1 ISISHTTDPAIPYR
15 IGMKVSDFFQFV
27 LQIKT
32 LFCCELNEKSVAGE
46 ADKTRKYTAETMLV
60 EESQKVLSE
69 ASIPTE
75 M

>member
-1 ISISHTTDPAIPYR
+1 MLSNPAIPYR

-32 LFCCELNEKSVAGE
+32 LFCCELNEKSVGQPLLFYTGE

-60 EESQKVLSE
+60 EESQVDKKNK
-69 ASIPTE
+69 
-75 M
+75 